1 MVESTVSMPGIPWLL
16 LFLFG
21 LAGNG
26 LDLVIQCCAFGLLQ
40 HDDNK
45 RQQSEETLSTHNNQP
60 AFGSLS
66 HQFAQSMNSTDSREL
81 QSSQHVAGM
90 VQVTAPCKERP
101 SLPLLVSYISDC
113 LEWSLEAQAKSTTGR
128 RTV

>member
-1 MVESTVSMPGIPWLL
+1 MVESTVGVSGIPWLL
-16 LFLFG
+16 LLLFG

-60 AFGSLS
+60 PFGSLS

-81 QSSQHVAGM
+81 QSFPATDSAVAQHVAGM
-90 VQVTAPCKERP
+90 VQVTAPCKE
-101 SLPLLVSYISDC
+101 SDDV
-113 LEWSLEAQAKSTTGR
+113 LI
-128 RTV
+128 